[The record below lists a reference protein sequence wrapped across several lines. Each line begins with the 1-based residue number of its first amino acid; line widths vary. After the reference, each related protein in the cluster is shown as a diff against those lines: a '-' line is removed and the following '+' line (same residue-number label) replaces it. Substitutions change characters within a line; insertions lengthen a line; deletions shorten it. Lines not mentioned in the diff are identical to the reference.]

1 MSQSPR
7 VPGIFPKLNP
17 SRPRLSEVRGE
28 KSESWPQLCHLQQA
42 TALAWAKGHPAVKRD
57 RLDQV

>member
-1 MSQSPR
+1 MPQSPR
-7 VPGIFPKLNP
+7 VPGIFPKLN
-17 SRPRLSEVRGE
+17 SSCPRLSEVRSE

-42 TALAWAKGHPAVKRD
+42 TALARARSHPAVKWD